1 MKNEIIILKVLAE
14 AVKDN
19 SGIAHCIFCMSDNL
33 DSNYNVV
40 HHVNC
45 PVLLAEEILNELQ

>member
-33 DSNYNVV
+33 NSNYNVV